1 MNVVLVEP
9 EIPPNTGN
17 VARLCAATGAT
28 LHLVGPLGFRLDDRE
43 LKRAGMDYWEQVTW
57 KYWES
62 LEALQIALRKGE
74 GGGMKDESRTEPTPD
89 PSKGGEPNAVSPL
102 GRGKGWVQK
111 RETPRFWYVTT
122 KAKRAYTEPRYKW
135 GDYLVFGRETA
146 GLPSTLLEA
155 NPETT
160 ITIPM
165 FNPQARSLNL
175 ATAVAIILYE
185 AVRQVKGF

>member
-1 MNVVLVEP
+1 MNVILVEP

-28 LHLVGPLGFRLDDRE
+28 LHLVGPLGFRLDDKT
-43 LKRAGMDYWEQVTW
+43 LKRAGMDYWKHVTW
-57 KYWES
+57 KCWES
-62 LEALQIALRKGE
+62 LQQLYDAARQ
-74 GGGMKDESRTEPTPD
+74 EPSP
-89 PSKGGEPNAVSPL
+89 PN
-102 GRGKGWVQK
+102 
-111 RETPRFWYVTT
+111 FYYVTT
-122 KAKRAYTEPRYKW
+122 KSKRPYTAPQYKS

-146 GLPSTLLEA
+146 GLPKTLLDA
-155 NPETT
+155 NSGTT

-175 ATAVAIILYE
+175 ATAVAIVLYE